1 MHLNKLHML
10 KEIVFKLLS
19 VKVLLGL
26 CSWGNEMKSFNTEFG
41 SDLKCSILD
50 LKWFLE

>member
-10 KEIVFKLLS
+10 KEIVFKLRS

-26 CSWGNEMKSFNTEFG
+26 RRWGNEIKLFNVELG
-41 SDLKCSILD
+41 VI
-50 LKWFLE
+50 